1 MMHERL
7 ARLPRRSYR
16 RELKGRS
23 HILAMDGGAGD
34 APLAVRPSATPRRMG
49 AARPPGHV
57 AARIVRRAIL
67 LAALVLSVAV
77 MAGPLLWMLLSSFE
91 PDTETAAYP
100 PTLWPQHWTLD
111 NYNNLLTLTQFG
123 RWFLNSAIASV
134 VSTALV
140 VVLATMAAYAMSR
153 FRFPGAELV
162 GRAALLSYMVPPIL
176 LVLPIAL
183 LVSAVHLAN
192 SLGTIAI
199 IYAATLL
206 AFGLWLLRSYFQG
219 VEVETEH
226 AALIDGATRFQ
237 AFYKVVVPQV
247 VPGIISTTIF
257 TFNAAWSEYL
267 FASILLNSGSK
278 MTLSPGISTFI
289 SQTSVYSWGVLMAA
303 GVLMTIPVILIFIFF
318 QRYLIAGWSSGAIK
332 G

>member
-1 MMHERL
+1 MAQDRL
-7 ARLPRRSYR
+7 RGILRLIYR
-16 RELKGRS
+16 REMNVRS
-23 HILAMDGGAGD
+23 RMLSVNGDASGTIDVRPIAAARRASPTHILARA
-34 APLAVRPSATPRRMG
+34 AAHIIRR
-49 AARPPGHV
+49 V
-57 AARIVRRAIL
+57 IL
-67 LAALVLSVAV
+67 LVALLLSVFV
-77 MAGPLLWMLLSSFE
+77 MAAPLLWMVISSFE

-100 PTLWPQHWTLD
+100 PTLWPQQWTLE
-111 NYNNLLTLTQFG
+111 NYGNLLTITQFG
-123 RWFLNSAIASV
+123 QWFLNSV
-134 VSTALV
+134 MVGVCSTVLV
-140 VVLATMAAYAMSR
+140 IVLATMAAYAMSR
-153 FRFPGAELV
+153 FHFLGSELL
-162 GRAALLSYMVPPIL
+162 GRVALLSYMVPPIL

-192 SLGTIAI
+192 NLGTII
-199 IYAATLL
+199 IVYAATLL

-219 VEVETEH
+219 VEVETEQ
-226 AALIDGATRFQ
+226 AALIDGASRFQ

-267 FASILLNSGSK
+267 FASILLSSGSK

-318 QRYLIAGWSSGAIK
+318 QRYLVAGWSSGAIK

>member
-1 MMHERL
+1 MVQDRL
-7 ARLPRRSYR
+7 ARIRRLLYLRDIKVRPHTVARSSATLDALPAAAPRRTGSAR
-16 RELKGRS
+16 VPGR
-23 HILAMDGGAGD
+23 
-34 APLAVRPSATPRRMG
+34 V
-49 AARPPGHV
+49 V
-57 AARIVRRAIL
+57 ARITRRAVL
-67 LAALVLSVAV
+67 FAALLLSVFV
-77 MAGPLLWMLLSSFE
+77 MAGPLLWMLISSFE

-123 RWFLNSAIASV
+123 HWFLNSAIVSV
-134 VSTALV
+134 ASTALV

-153 FRFPGAELV
+153 FHFLGAEVV

-176 LVLPIAL
+176 LVLPMAL
-183 LVSAVHLAN
+183 LISSVHLAN
-192 SLGTIAI
+192 SLWTISI
-199 IYAATLL
+199 VYAATLL

-219 VEVETEH
+219 VEVETEQ

-247 VPGIISTTIF
+247 TPGIISTTIF

-267 FASILLNSGSK
+267 FASILLSSGSK

-318 QRYLIAGWSSGAIK
+318 QRYLIAGWSAGAVK